1 MELTEDL
8 KGLIYRNIMQAK
20 DKLKQVT
27 IEAECNAIPVKV
39 VRGILKERGV
49 DLRILNGANLNKPKG
64 ERPEEQ
70 AKEHP
75 EEPNNTDWDD
85 LAIPP
90 LENPPKGKLKY
101 KKPVILYNVVETKDV
116 EEILYKGDKKEDS
129 DKCAEADNDI
139 KDLDKVLDA
148 FGQKVQELAEKRRAL
163 FEEIESIDL
172 YLRKYAY
179 FCSDLTEIITSEG
192 VEI

>member
-27 IEAECNAIPVKV
+27 IEAECNAIPVKT

-49 DLRILNGANLNKPKG
+49 DLRILNGANLNKPK
-64 ERPEEQ
+64 EELPEEQ
-70 AKEHP
+70 A
-75 EEPNNTDWDD
+75 NTDWDD

-90 LENPPKGKLKY
+90 IEKPTEPKLKY

-116 EEILYKGDKKEDS
+116 EEILKKGDKKENS
-129 DKCAEADNDI
+129 DKCVRDDEEDNDI
-139 KDLDKVLDA
+139 RELDKLLDN
-148 FGQKVQELAEKRRAL
+148 FGAKVQKLAERRHEL
-163 FEEIESIDL
+163 LEEVELIDL

-179 FCSDLTEIITSEG
+179 FCSDLTEIIASEG